1 MTDQT
6 LIDRDLPDDV
16 LNTEDIDLGEDAFA
30 ALSEL
35 WGVGEVDVDEA
46 LNETMAE
53 READEIYGQA
63 YIALD
68 PSLFEL
74 SNEELSSE
82 LPDWLSDLDP
92 TVESSAVDFDF

>member
-1 MTDQT
+1 MSDQA
-6 LIDRDLPDDV
+6 LADRDLPDDM
-16 LNTEDIDLGEDAFA
+16 LNTEDIDLGEDAFV
-30 ALSEL
+30 ALREL
-35 WGVGEVDVDEA
+35 WGVGERDVDEA
-46 LNETMAE
+46 LNEIMSE

-82 LPDWLSDLDP
+82 LPDWLNDLDP